1 MYIQLKLLQNLYFS
15 SPGLNDKSCLN
26 KTVDDVNSLFG
37 TSYTSYMEFN
47 STMLQSNV
55 TKQCEIKFRT
65 ASEEFWT

>member
-1 MYIQLKLLQNLYFS
+1 MYIQHKPQQNLYFS
-15 SPGLNDKSCLN
+15 CPGLNDKSCLN

-37 TSYTSYMEFN
+37 TSLSSYMEFN